1 MLQLVD
7 LLLQHRDLSYLLVDD
22 QVAHVEHLSSVFAG
36 ADSHERRIGDVA
48 IFQQGLGFGSPP
60 PPRLYLITRYAM
72 KLRIFNGFRKPVVGG
87 KTCKVGSEPERKHHF
102 DCSIFQK
109 NIRFIAKG
117 FIVFCP
123 IFLSNDAEKEIMRQQ
138 DQNTGRLRTSQQ
150 SPEKQNRHPREA
162 SAGERR
168 YGHSTR
174 PFNRKSSATTGQ
186 PQ

>member
-36 ADSHERRIGDVA
+36 ADSHERRIGDVV

-60 PPRLYLITRYAM
+60 PTRLCLITRYAM
-72 KLRIFNGFRKPVVGG
+72 KLRIFNGFRTPVVRG
-87 KTCKVGSEPERKHHF
+87 KTCKVGSEPERKYHF

-138 DQNTGRLRTSQQ
+138 DQNTGRLRTST
-150 SPEKQNRHPREA
+150 A
-162 SAGERR
+162 IAGKTE
-168 YGHSTR
+168 
-174 PFNRKSSATTGQ
+174 PA
-186 PQ
+186 PA